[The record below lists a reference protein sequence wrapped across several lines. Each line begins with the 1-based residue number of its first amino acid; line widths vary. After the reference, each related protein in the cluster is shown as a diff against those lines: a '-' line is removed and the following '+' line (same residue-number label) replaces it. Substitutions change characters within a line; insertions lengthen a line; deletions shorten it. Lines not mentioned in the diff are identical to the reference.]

1 MEISTWGLHNHI
13 IEVRLK
19 IRMTEDL
26 IDCAQRLEI
35 KADKN
40 TQREL
45 KILKTLR
52 DQTYED
58 LKKFVQKREKRV
70 WRNWHVFGQP
80 YKPIIDSNELSLA
93 QIMEKF
99 ELNYTQFRLIN
110 PKLEFL
116 VRDIQSFNMIICVM
130 ITFIS

>member
-99 ELNYTQFRLIN
+99 ELNYTQFRLIS